1 MNVQKGLKVAIV
13 SSDNSEIVRV
23 GGKHVHQNLLV
34 KGLRELGTEVL
45 TFYPP
50 RYMVKP
56 TRIERALR
64 VIRHPLIVFSHYFRY
79 ITRFREISR
88 YFERI
93 NFEGYSIVHGHDVL
107 SILNVKHKNIV
118 LTVHGYLAKEVLNY
132 MKKEI
137 SSKEKERIYEACL
150 EIEKKAVSKAKH
162 IIAVDTRLKDYHI
175 DELGVPPD
183 KITVVYNAI
192 DTERFKPVSNK
203 EKTLLRKQLGLP
215 EEKFIVLVPRR
226 YVDKNGVTY
235 AAEAFARMKDDDYFF
250 VLAGRGPLKEKI
262 KDILRF
268 NENALVLDGV
278 PHEQVVRFYQ
288 ASDVILVPSITSKEG
303 VEEATSL
310 SMLEGMACGKVV
322 ICTNIGGMKEVVKHM
337 GNGLLIEQKNPDAI
351 IEALQYVKNNYDAL
365 SDLRRR
371 AREYAV
377 KNHSYIEHARKI
389 TEVYK
394 KVLSETGR

>member
-1 MNVQKGLKVAIV
+1 MNVQKDLKVAIV
-13 SSDNSEIVRV
+13 SSDNSEIVRI

-34 KGLRELGTEVL
+34 KGLRELGAEVKTFYLPWYMVLDTFIGKVL
-45 TFYPP
+45 TI
-50 RYMVKP
+50 M
-56 TRIERALR
+56 
-64 VIRHPLIVFSHYFRY
+64 RHPSMVFSYYSRY

-322 ICTNIGGMKEVVKHM
+322 ICTPVGGMKEVVKHM
-337 GNGLLIEQKNPDAI
+337 ENGILIEQKNPDAI
-351 IEALQYVKNNYDAL
+351 VDAIVFAKEHYG
-365 SDLRRR
+365 DLEKIRET
-371 AREYAV
+371 AREYVV
-377 KNHSYIEHARKI
+377 KHHSYLEHA
-389 TEVYK
+389 K
-394 KVLSETGR
+394 KVLEIYLKVLDKD

>member
-1 MNVQKGLKVAIV
+1 MNVQKDLKVAIV
-13 SSDNSEIVRV
+13 SSDNSEIVRI

-34 KGLRELGTEVL
+34 KGLRELGAEVKTFYLPWYMVLDTFIGKVL
-45 TFYPP
+45 TI
-50 RYMVKP
+50 M
-56 TRIERALR
+56 
-64 VIRHPLIVFSHYFRY
+64 RHPSMVFSYYSRY

-250 VLAGRGPLKEKI
+250 VLAGGGPLKEKI

-322 ICTNIGGMKEVVKHM
+322 ICTPVGGMKEVVKHM
-337 GNGLLIEQKNPDAI
+337 ENGILIEQKNPDAI
-351 IEALQYVKNNYDAL
+351 VDAIVFAKEHYG
-365 SDLRRR
+365 DLEKIRET
-371 AREYAV
+371 AREYVV
-377 KNHSYIEHARKI
+377 KHHSYLEHA
-389 TEVYK
+389 K
-394 KVLSETGR
+394 KVLEIYLKVLDKD